1 MSGTNNNSKYLDFNG
16 LDKYDK
22 LIKSYIALRNKS
34 LSDDIDV
41 LKEDVA
47 NLKAIDHEAYKSA
60 DSNLETSLKG
70 YVDSAVTAATND
82 DIDNLFKE

>member
-1 MSGTNNNSKYLDFNG
+1 MAKKYLSYEG
-16 LDKYDK
+16 LEKYDK
-22 LIKSYIALRNKS
+22 LIKSYIAKRNKS

-70 YVDSAVTAATND
+70 YVDEAVTAASNE